1 MKKQISLDIPK
12 PCGEKWSTF
21 TPTATGGFCAS
32 CQKNVIDFTKMT
44 DDEIQ
49 QFFLKKPQHACGRF
63 HPDQLKTYSTKPV
76 PTNKFGWKLL
86 KAGFISLSLLF
97 LSKKES
103 LAQSN
108 SKIEVVEYDEKNKTQ
123 QSEDSKNTF
132 TVKGIVK
139 IEDEN
144 EPLPGASI
152 VLFGTDKGTI
162 ADLDG
167 YFELENIK
175 TGDVLQFSYIGCETQ
190 LYTVS
195 VADSSIT
202 LNIDLKYEWSD
213 GDMCIVIAGEVS
225 VNEVYSE
232 KSFFAKLGGKIKQI
246 FK

>member
-12 PCGEKWSTF
+12 PCSEKWSTF

-44 DDEIQ
+44 DEEIQ
-49 QFFLKKPQHACGRF
+49 QFFLNKPQHACGRF

-108 SKIEVVEYDEKNKTQ
+108 SKIEVVAQEEKYKTQ
-123 QSEDSKNTF
+123 QSDDSTNTF
-132 TVKGIVK
+132 TVKGIVRSD
-139 IEDEN
+139 EDN

-152 VLFGTDKGTI
+152 VLSGTDKGTI
-162 ADLDG
+162 ANLDG

-175 TGDVLQFSYIGCETQ
+175 VGDVLQFSYIGCETQ
-190 LYTVS
+190 YHTVLE
-195 VADSSIT
+195 ADSSIA
-202 LNIDLKYEWSD
+202 LKIDLKYEWSY
-213 GDMCIVIAGEVS
+213 GDLCMVIAGEVA

-232 KSFFAKLGGKIKQI
+232 KSIFGKLGGKIKQI